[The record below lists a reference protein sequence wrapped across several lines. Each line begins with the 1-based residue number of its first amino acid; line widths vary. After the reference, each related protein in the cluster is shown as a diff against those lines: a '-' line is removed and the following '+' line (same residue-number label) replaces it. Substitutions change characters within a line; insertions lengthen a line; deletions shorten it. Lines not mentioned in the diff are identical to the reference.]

1 MAKKNEKKALASKQT
16 LNLAVRER
24 DITKSPALALGVILL
39 ILAVAALISWAVGSR
54 LAQVTAAQKEVDAI
68 EENIRQMAA
77 TYADFDEVKAQYNR
91 YTYKDYDRSIADRL
105 DVMALMER
113 QVFPVCQVRSFSV
126 AGRQMSLV
134 LEGLT
139 LDSTSALISSLNAEP
154 MVGSV
159 SVSTYDATSDTGVV
173 YSLTNMIIVLSD
185 ATQTGEVGQ

>member
-77 TYADFDEVKAQYNR
+77 AYADFDEVKAQYNR